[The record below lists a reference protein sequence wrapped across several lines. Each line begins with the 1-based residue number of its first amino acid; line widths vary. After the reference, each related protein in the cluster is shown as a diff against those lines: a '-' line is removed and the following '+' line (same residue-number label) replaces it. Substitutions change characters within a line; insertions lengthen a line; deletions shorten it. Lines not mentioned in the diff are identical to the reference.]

1 MTHHVE
7 AKRALA
13 GRVREVRRARFGE
26 WGTAVLAALLD
37 IPTRTWANYEAG
49 CTIPAETLLAFI
61 EVTGAHP
68 HWLLTGEGEPFLRAK
83 PSARR

>member
-1 MTHHVE
+1 MTHRTE

-26 WGTAVLAALLD
+26 GGAAVLAALLD
-37 IPTRTWANYEAG
+37 IPARTWANYEAG
-49 CTIPAETLLAFI
+49 CTIPAEILLAFI

-68 HWLLTGEGEPFLRAK
+68 HWLRTGEGQRSLRAES
-83 PSARR
+83 SARR